1 VNKHTDLLTKRIHE
15 TPGVLNG
22 QKKSLKIIYERHTS
36 HTLSPSLS
44 LSLSLSLIIYMSQ
57 FIYQSTVQQNP
68 RKPIKK
74 PVRKI
79 ASMDEGAADATGEQY

>member
-1 VNKHTDLLTKRIHE
+1 
-15 TPGVLNG
+15 
-22 QKKSLKIIYERHTS
+22 
-36 HTLSPSLS
+36 
-44 LSLSLSLIIYMSQ
+44 MSQ